1 MISALLEEYRE
12 YLEIVYFY
20 IYFIIVFFII
30 MELFK
35 LFIILKKIKADCF
48 FCLSIHILSLRN
60 YSDLFCLFL
69 CFFPHPPPN
78 E

>member
-1 MISALLEEYRE
+1 MNIWKLF
-12 YLEIVYFY
+12 IFY

-30 MELFK
+30 MEFFK

-48 FCLSIHILSLRN
+48 FYLSIHILSLRN

-69 CFFPHPPPN
+69 CFFN
-78 E
+78 IGYY